1 MIGICG
7 RFSRIAFHLRLC
19 EDCPRCNLDYG
30 AMTPCTSCS
39 SGSNAT
45 LVGGVF
51 GRMDAAYVTIEAQKS
66 TKSLHAH
73 GQCFVQCLHQHTPLQ
88 EIFSLAEDR
97 LQILRAAYL
106 EYVSHVSHSVYKGQ
120 GAEEMARGIADA
132 EAAWPEYQM
141 DTAMTA
147 FPEYLGAR
155 SRHGGTAEEEE
166 EEAMDWARRYLCED
180 VVQLQYMKQ
189 HHYHKLNADTGER
202 TPLRG
207 CQRAD
212 KPGECKSDYPRTAW
226 VSDESVVL
234 CPCELQKKGLDQHGR
249 KNRLCSLHG
258 PYGHE
263 YLNGCHPALLAGIR
277 GGNVD
282 VQVPYRLPYAC
293 RTCGQKLTA
302 AQRRAVAGA
311 VQRAQDAQTGYC
323 SDYCAKNQPM
333 AFHEIREFQKGH
345 CKLHAEIL
353 QRGDSLDKVGK
364 KHAMRIMSDAYLKG
378 IVRGQVECCNL
389 RANHSEESAVAAER
403 VTSAV
408 LQSFPGGAFLNAVRR
423 LADKD
428 DAVSQATAWRKQRR
442 QLRAFDWAQAYGH
455 RPCHAGLWE
464 LSPYEFFM
472 YWDVLPAKVP
482 KSRKEW
488 AEKRAEEWD
497 VTMTAAGLAKLE
509 KTKDNEANVKLRPG
523 KDYKLKSRHRHGRH
537 QYAAPSGAVL
547 QHSWYLERR
556 AIPHVPCF
564 SHCPVPA
571 PHEPAIARK
580 YRLRT
585 GMWRMQGR
593 THVEGVSIAGTAWG
607 STRRRGGRNS
617 ANKRREVSHQQTA
630 RARMGKAAP
639 RKNSIRHL
647 PRSYFISGIAGKASL
662 NERKIGVAAKAWPRM
677 WWLVRGTSSLH
688 GPPSPRHRPHRQ
700 SERDFAW
707 VSRCGGRVVARTCER
722 KLGPRRCKYYL
733 EYIAGSNLC
742 PFWYGGHVGHRWP
755 AGNKC
760 LPSLA
765 AAETVA
771 SR

>member
-1 MIGICG
+1 MCVCDTKIWKVSNVCKVEEKCMIGICG

-66 TKSLHAH
+66 TGSLHAH

-662 NERKIGVAAKAWPRM
+662 N
-677 WWLVRGTSSLH
+677 
-688 GPPSPRHRPHRQ
+688 
-700 SERDFAW
+700 
-707 VSRCGGRVVARTCER
+707 
-722 KLGPRRCKYYL
+722 
-733 EYIAGSNLC
+733 
-742 PFWYGGHVGHRWP
+742 
-755 AGNKC
+755 
-760 LPSLA
+760 
-765 AAETVA
+765 
-771 SR
+771 